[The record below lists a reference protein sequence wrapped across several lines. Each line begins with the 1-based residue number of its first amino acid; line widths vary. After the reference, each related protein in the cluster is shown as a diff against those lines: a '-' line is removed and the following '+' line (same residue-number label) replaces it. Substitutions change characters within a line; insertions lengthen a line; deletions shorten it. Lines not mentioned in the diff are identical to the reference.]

1 MEQKEFLIELGHKIK
16 VARITQKLS
25 RENLAEMSD
34 CHPSY
39 IGYIERGEI
48 SHTTY
53 KFMKVVKA
61 LDLDISNLMQDLLNK
76 I

>member
-1 MEQKEFLIELGHKIK
+1 MEQEEFLIELGHKIK
-16 VARITQKLS
+16 VARISQKLS
-25 RENLAEMSD
+25 REKLAEITNFP
-34 CHPSY
+34 PSY
-39 IGYIERGEI
+39 IGYIERGDV

-61 LDLDISNLMQDLLNK
+61 LDLDINSLMQDLLSK